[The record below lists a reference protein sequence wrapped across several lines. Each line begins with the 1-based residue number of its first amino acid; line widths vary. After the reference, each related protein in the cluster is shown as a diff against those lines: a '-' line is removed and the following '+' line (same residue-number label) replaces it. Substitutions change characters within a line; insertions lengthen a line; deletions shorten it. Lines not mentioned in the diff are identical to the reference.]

1 MNYFKYNGV
10 NSYDM
15 GLRIESKNVFSAPK
29 YDTAFQSIPGRDGDL
44 ILPNGRYPNVQVT
57 YSVFLPA
64 KTLAELQEKITAV
77 KAWLYTQPDGY
88 HELRVS
94 YDAATFRRAVI
105 NTQLDIEDQLNK
117 IGVFTVS
124 FSCLP
129 YKYLDSGQTAVT
141 ITSGVGNSTLT
152 NPTPFASK
160 PLIRIN
166 GNGEG
171 TLSVLNQNGVQKMT
185 FSAIENYVTVDSE
198 LMLIHRGAVN
208 KSDTVTADGFPIL
221 TGGMTMFMFSGG
233 ITSIA
238 VTPRWVTL

>member
-1 MNYFKYNGV
+1 MNAFTYNGIL
-10 NSYDM
+10 SYNF
-15 GLRIESKNVFSAPK
+15 GLRIESKNVFSAPQ
-29 YDTAFQSIPGRDGDL
+29 YDTSFQSIPGRDGDL

-77 KAWLYTQPDGY
+77 KAWLYTEPDRY
-88 HELRVS
+88 HELRDT
-94 YDAATFRRAVI
+94 YDTGTFRRAVI
-105 NTQLDIEDQLNK
+105 NNALDIEDQLNK

-129 YKYLDSGQTAVT
+129 YKFLDSGQQAVT
-141 ITSGVGNSTLT
+141 FTNGGGGATLT

-160 PLIRIN
+160 PLIRVN
-166 GNGEG
+166 GSGDG
-171 TLSVLNQNGVQKMT
+171 VLNVINPSGVLRMQ
-185 FSAIENYVTVDSE
+185 IEGINSFLYIDSE
-198 LMLIHRGAVN
+198 QMNCYKGATSMN
-208 KSDTVTADGFPIL
+208 DSVTADKYPALAAGQNVFV
-221 TGGMTMFMFSGG
+221 FSGG